1 MNTEMKHGLMK
12 FGAALGLAG
21 ALLGAC
27 TVAPKTPDDCAKTDW
42 ARAGSRA
49 IERGQPLAS
58 AWQRASAECVAL
70 GAPVNRAAFEQSWGA
85 GFAAYC
91 APRNA
96 LRLGRSGLG
105 HEGICTPPFEAEF
118 IRAHDFGRVLKRAD
132 EERSDANSAML
143 RARAVA
149 NDDKKPQNERFAA
162 RRDEERQQA
171 LRDNA
176 AGRVSALEAT
186 SAQLGWG
193 LGR

>member
-1 MNTEMKHGLMK
+1 MNNSLTTLS
-12 FGAALGLAG
+12 AVLALVAV
-21 ALLGAC
+21 LLSGC
-27 TVAPKTPDDCAKTDW
+27 TVTPKTAEDCTKTDW
-42 ARAGSRA
+42 ARAGARA

-58 AWQRASAECVAL
+58 AWQRASAECSAL

-85 GFAAYC
+85 GFGAFC

-96 LRLGRSGLG
+96 LRLGREGTG

-132 EERSDANSAML
+132 DDRSQANSAML

-149 NDDKKPQNERFAA
+149 NDDKKPQNERVAA